1 MTFSAVPTNVGG
13 GSNEIIDCV
22 AWPQPNPKQLR
33 LNMKGASDKIRVL
46 VYTRGYVL
54 VGAME
59 SAGATGPGWM
69 SAPLPSLA
77 EQSAGT
83 YFYRVQSLK
92 NGAPDPGR
100 KSGRIVLIR

>member
-1 MTFSAVPTNVGG
+1 
-13 GSNEIIDCV
+13 
-22 AWPQPNPKQLR
+22 
-33 LNMKGASDKIRVL
+33 MKGPSDKIRVL

-59 SAGATGPGWM
+59 SAGSSGPGWM

-77 EQSAGT
+77 DQSAGT
-83 YFYRVQSLK
+83 YFYRVQSLR
-92 NGAPDPGR
+92 NGVADGGR